1 MNRVIN
7 HADYVVEDM
16 LKGWLVAHADSVC
29 AAPHNPRVVQ
39 RVQAP
44 EAGKVG
50 VVTGGGSG
58 HEPAF
63 IGYVGNGLV
72 DAVAVGEIFSS
83 PTARSFFDAM
93 RAANGGAGVAC
104 LYGNYAGDNMNVKMA
119 MQMATD
125 AGFAVQTVV
134 ANDDVASA
142 PKGEEHKRR
151 GVAGEIFMWKV
162 GAARAAMG
170 GSLEQ
175 VIALAQKAIQH
186 TRSIGIGLSA
196 CVIPAV
202 GKANFQIAHGTMEV
216 GIGHHGEPGI
226 DVRPT
231 ATAAEMAELM
241 LAAVLPDLPFVA
253 GNRVAVL
260 VSGLGATPLMEQY
273 ILYGE
278 IAQRLQASGI
288 TIAFQQIGNLFS
300 SLEMMGVTLTLMQL
314 DEELEACLLQ
324 PCQSVGLT
332 VLGDA
337 QAQRSY
343 GTVAPAQAAS
353 GAGAGTPSTSTSTA
367 ATARQAGSA
376 TRTVAGPA
384 LPLAGSN
391 ALVRELID
399 TIVANRQY
407 LSEIDGLIGDGD
419 HGINMAKGFSG
430 CGDRL
435 DALGGAAT
443 PLPAAL
449 EQLAQALMDDIGGS
463 MGPLYGA
470 FFQGL
475 VHTLTPHSQ
484 LDASLFGEA
493 LAAAVARVQAMGS
506 AQLGDKTLMD
516 TLLPALA
523 AYRSAQAAGSDFA
536 HSLQAMAQAA
546 AVGRD
551 STKDLQARI
560 GRSARLGPRSIGVLD
575 AGATSCCLILQS
587 MARTLLR
594 QLGSPLA
601 V

>member
-7 HADYVVEDM
+7 QADLVVEDM
-16 LKGWLVAHADSVC
+16 LVGWLSAHAETVC
-29 AAPHNPRVVQ
+29 AAPANARVVQ

-44 EAGKVG
+44 ERGKVG

-63 IGYVGNGLV
+63 LGYVGNGMV

-83 PTARSFFDAM
+83 PTAKSFLDAM

-119 MQMATD
+119 IQMAERE
-125 AGFAVQTVV
+125 GIAVKTVV
-134 ANDDVASA
+134 ANDDVPSA
-142 PKGEEHKRR
+142 PKGEEAKRR

-162 GAARAAMG
+162 GAAKAAMG
-170 GSLEQ
+170 ATLDE
-175 VIALAQKAIQH
+175 VIGVSQKAISN

-202 GKANFQIAHGTMEV
+202 GHANFEITHGTMEV

-231 ATAAEMAELM
+231 ASASEMAELM
-241 LAAVLPDLPFVA
+241 LAAVLPDLPFGAGDQVA
-253 GNRVAVL
+253 LL

-278 IAQRLQASGI
+278 LARRLQAQGI
-288 TIAFQQIGNLFS
+288 TIAFKQVGNLFS
-300 SLEMMGVTLTLMQL
+300 SLEMMGVTLTVMKL
-314 DEELEACLLQ
+314 DAELEACLYH

-337 QAQRSY
+337 GS
-343 GTVAPAQAAS
+343 GPAPRQYTGSLARQPDAAP
-353 GAGAGTPSTSTSTA
+353 T
-367 ATARQAGSA
+367 ATATAQPDHAA
-376 TRTVAGPA
+376 QTARTVVGAA
-384 LPLAGSN
+384 LALSGSG

-407 LSEIDGLIGDGD
+407 LSDIDGLIGDGD
-419 HGINMAKGFSG
+419 HGINMAKGFTA
-430 CGDRL
+430 CGARL
-435 DALGGAAT
+435 DALGAAALN
-443 PLPAAL
+443 LPVAL
-449 EQLAQALMDDIGGS
+449 EQLSQALMDDIGGS
-463 MGPLYGA
+463 MGPLYGE
-470 FFQGL
+470 FFLGL
-475 VHTLTPHSQ
+475 AHTFAPHTR
-484 LDASLFGEA
+484 LDAALFGDA
-493 LAAAVARVQAMGS
+493 LAAAVARVQGMGN

-516 TLLPALA
+516 TLVPALQ
-523 AYRSAQAAGSDFA
+523 AYRAAQHQGSAFAACLA
-536 HSLQAMAQAA
+536 AMAVAA
-546 AVGRD
+546 QQGRD

-587 MARTLLR
+587 MARTLQR
-594 QLGSPLA
+594 QLGAPA
-601 V
+601 VL